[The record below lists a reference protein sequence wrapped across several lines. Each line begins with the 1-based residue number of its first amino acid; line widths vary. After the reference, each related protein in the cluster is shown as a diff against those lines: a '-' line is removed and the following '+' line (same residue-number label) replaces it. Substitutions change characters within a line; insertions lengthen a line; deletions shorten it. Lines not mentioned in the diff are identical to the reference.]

1 MEEGI
6 HRRIVQPGA
15 GRQPFLVLAIFFLT
29 FFSLYTQEP
38 GSQAPSRMDLIIAKL
53 MEGHS
58 AFADGRYDEALNL
71 YRTAREMGSRMGTM
85 PELLRLVEE
94 RRALGEIHPVNTHR
108 IGIIHVTWIG
118 DQPDVTEAQKEIWR
132 AYRGVVKRMIEVFTK
147 GQWTLSF
154 EEMDARSDWEEGSSL
169 NPHNPDHLDLEHYFL
184 ETEGRLD
191 SYITLSNTV
200 SPARGLAR
208 QYPLV
213 NGVLYGPSRG
223 LGLVNAGTHGFGVL
237 LHEFF
242 HTVEWG
248 TGTSPAHGFEDEF
261 RGAFP
266 GWTGITE
273 WEYYQWHF
281 ATTLKNQDWTHLNFA
296 DRFRHLSPIPPEV
309 HARVLD
315 AYQKIPLVDRQ
326 RAKSLAAEG
335 LRQRDPQQGLELFR
349 QALELSPYD
358 PDALAGAVRLL
369 RSQPAEAKTLADL
382 KRRLGDVHLLN
393 DNADFRPLRPLPQGL
408 GLPLGRWWP
417 DQLETTPTELE
428 WDASSYVTEAGGY
441 RITFVYESGWNALS
455 TTAVSFWVDGQ
466 ELAQDEHP
474 GRSGREHTG
483 HIYTLALPARDS
495 GSPCMLRVRAAGV
508 NGTDS
513 RGWIWILKES

>member
-6 HRRIVQPGA
+6 HGHRCHPAA
-15 GRQPFLVLAIFFLT
+15 GWQPFLALAFFFLT
-29 FFSLYTQEP
+29 ILSLYAQEP
-38 GSQAPSRMDLIIAKL
+38 GSEPLSRMDRIIARL
-53 MEGHS
+53 IEGHS
-58 AFADGRYDEALNL
+58 AFAEGRYDEALSL
-71 YRTAREMGSRMGTM
+71 YRSAREMGSRMGTM

-94 RRALGEIHPVNTHR
+94 RRALGEIDPVNTHR
-108 IGIIHVTWIG
+108 IGIIHVTRIG
-118 DQPDVTEAQKEIWR
+118 DQPDVTEAQKVIWH
-132 AYRGVVKRMIEVFTK
+132 AYSGVVKRMIEVFTE

-154 EEMDARSDWEEGSSL
+154 EEMEARSDWVEGSSL
-169 NPHNPDHLDLEHYFL
+169 NPHNPDHLDLERYFL
-184 ETEGRLD
+184 ATEGRLD

-223 LGLVNAGTHGFGVL
+223 LGLVNAETHGFGVL

-248 TGTSPAHGFEDEF
+248 TGISPAHGFEDEF

-266 GWTGITE
+266 GWTGTSE

-281 ATTLKNQDWTHLNFA
+281 ATTLKNQDWTRLSFA
-296 DRFRHLSPIPPEV
+296 DRFRHLSPVPSEV

-315 AYQKIPLVDRQ
+315 AYRGIPLVDRQ
-326 RAKSLAAEG
+326 RARGLAAEG
-335 LRQRDPQQGLELFR
+335 LRQRDPQQGLELFK

-358 PDALAGAVRLL
+358 PNALVGAIKLL
-369 RSQPAEAKTLADL
+369 RNQPAEANNLSDF
-382 KRRLGDVHLLN
+382 KRRLGDVHLLK
-393 DNADFRPLRPLPQGL
+393 DTADFQPLQPLPPGL

-417 DQLETTPTELE
+417 DQLETTPAELE
-428 WDASSYVTEAGGY
+428 WDVSPYVTEAGVY
-441 RITFVYESGWNALS
+441 RITFVYEAGWNALS
-455 TTAVSFWVDGQ
+455 TTAVSLWSDGR
-466 ELAQDEHP
+466 ELARDEHP

-483 HIYTLALPARDS
+483 HIYTLALPVRDS
-495 GSPCMLRVRAAGV
+495 GSPCMLRVQAAGV

-513 RGWIWILKES
+513 RGWIWILRES